1 MNFKLKQENVFQTR
15 QLNVINI
22 FPRFR
27 PKMMREAY
35 HLVLQQNSEQSK
47 PKVGCQNFTNLNLTP
62 NQLEE
67 NVTAA
72 KASLEFFLLNT
83 TN

>member
-1 MNFKLKQENVFQTR
+1 MG
-15 QLNVINI
+15 
-22 FPRFR
+22 
-27 PKMMREAY
+27 EAY

-47 PKVGCQNFTNLNLTP
+47 RKVGCQNFTNLNLTP

-67 NVTAA
+67 NVSAA
-72 KASLEFFLLNT
+72 RASLEFFLLNA